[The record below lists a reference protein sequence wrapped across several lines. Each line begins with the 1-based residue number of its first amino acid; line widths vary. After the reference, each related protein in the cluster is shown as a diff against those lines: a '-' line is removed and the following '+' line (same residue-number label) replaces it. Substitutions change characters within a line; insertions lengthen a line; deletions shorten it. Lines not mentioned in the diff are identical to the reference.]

1 VSVSVSNDD
10 LKKTAKDVSL
20 EEKKKKEKKH
30 KFFVNSKLL
39 FDNKLSDTLPN
50 TRLTYF
56 IEYFTCIVL
65 RSCFS
70 VGGIFQPR
78 IMFFVHVSV
87 HFSTFT
93 RTYVSFGTKRLT
105 QLQSWEF

>member
-1 VSVSVSNDD
+1 VSVSVSDDD
-10 LKKTAKDVSL
+10 LRKTAKDVSL

-39 FDNKLSDTLPN
+39 FDDKLSDTLPN
-50 TRLTYF
+50 TRLTGILYT
-56 IEYFTCIVL
+56 YC
-65 RSCFS
+65 SAFS

-93 RTYVSFGTKRLT
+93 RTYVFFGTKRLT